1 MRGKRVDRGIY
12 RRGKVFD
19 VRFSIGPRTA
29 RREISRT
36 FATLPEARVFREAYH
51 RDRQF
56 ETAGLRPPA
65 SSRPRLVLKTILDA
79 YLEES
84 AALGSD
90 KETIRA
96 FTQLC
101 HTIRRGLGD
110 ARRVPLAREDLVEF
124 ASWARLHTK
133 TRGDLIRRAFVVI
146 RTAHKRSNLPRPEAP
161 DVRFERGSRIRP
173 APAVALRFVDALTW
187 GSPERTAAELVLY
200 TAGRLE
206 ELLRLRVTD
215 VDLQAGILRTETRK
229 GPRGGRKATVL
240 YPIAEGLRRVLEAA
254 VPPDAPPDRHVVL
267 LRGHPIK
274 DAAPLRKRLL
284 AASARAKVDP
294 PITSLAWLRNF
305 ALSALVEAKVP
316 VEVASRAAGHASVRT
331 TEVHYVRAALW
342 EGRLTASAALA
353 ALRTGVPDASRTIPA
368 PMSGTAQNGPD
379 PEQAEPP
386 VPRGT
391 PEEPVN

>member
-12 RRGKVFD
+12 KRGSVFD
-19 VRFSIGPRTA
+19 VRFSVGPRAA

-36 FATLPEARVFREAYH
+36 FKTLPEARLFREAWQ

-56 ETAGLRPPA
+56 ETAGLRAPETR
-65 SSRPRLVLKTILDA
+65 RPRLTLRAILDA
-79 YLEES
+79 YLGES
-84 AALGSD
+84 KALGSD
-90 KETIRA
+90 PETIRA
-96 FTQLC
+96 FSQLSK
-101 HTIRRGLGD
+101 TICRGLGD

-124 ASWARLHTK
+124 ASWARSHTK
-133 TRGDLIRRAFVVI
+133 TRGDLIRRAFIVI
-146 RTAHKRSNLPRPEAP
+146 RTAHRRANLPRPDAP

-173 APAVALRFVDALTW
+173 KPDVALKFVNALTW

-206 ELLRLRVTD
+206 EMLRLRAGD
-215 VDLQAGILRTETRK
+215 VDLATGILRTETRK

-240 YPIAEGLRRVLEAA
+240 YPIAEGLRRVLGAA
-254 VPPDAPPDRHVVL
+254 IPPGAPADRHVVL
-267 LRGHPIK
+267 LRGHAIK
-274 DAAPLRKRLL
+274 SAAPLRKRLIL
-284 AASARAKVDP
+284 ASRLAEIEP

-342 EGRLTASAALA
+342 EGRLTASATLA
-353 ALRTGVPDASRTIPA
+353 ALRAGATKVLDETE
-368 PMSGTAQNGPD
+368 T
-379 PEQAEPP
+379 
-386 VPRGT
+386 
-391 PEEPVN
+391 EEVN

>member
-1 MRGKRVDRGIY
+1 VRGTRIDRGIY

-19 VRFSIGPRTA
+19 VRFSVGPRTA
-29 RREISRT
+29 RHEISRT
-36 FATLPEARVFREAYH
+36 FRTLPEARLFREAWV

-56 ETAGLRPPA
+56 ETAGLRAPETR
-65 SSRPRLVLKTILDA
+65 RPRLTLGAILDA

-84 AALGSD
+84 KALGSD
-90 KETIRA
+90 PETIRA
-96 FTQLC
+96 FAQLC
-101 HTIRRGLGD
+101 KTIRRGIGD

-124 ASWARLHTK
+124 ASWARAHTK
-133 TRGDLIRRAFVVI
+133 TRGDLIRRAFIVI
-146 RTAHKRSNLPRPEAP
+146 RTAHKRANLPRPDAP

-206 ELLRLRVTD
+206 ELLRLRVGD
-215 VDLQAGILRTETRK
+215 VDLAAGILRTETRK
-229 GPRGGRKATVL
+229 GPRGSRKATVL

-254 VPPDAPPDRHVVL
+254 VPPGAPADRHVVL
-267 LRGHPIK
+267 LRGHALK
-274 DAAPLRKRLL
+274 SASPLRKRLL
-284 AASARAKVDP
+284 AASTRAGIDP
-294 PITSLAWLRNF
+294 PITSLAWIRNF
-305 ALSALVEAKVP
+305 ALSALVEAKIP

-353 ALRTGVPDASRTIPA
+353 ALRAGTKPLDETETEGV
-368 PMSGTAQNGPD
+368 N
-379 PEQAEPP
+379 
-386 VPRGT
+386 
-391 PEEPVN
+391 